1 MEYRQFGST
10 EFKVSP
16 LGLGCMSMSG
26 VYGPADDNESIGT
39 LHRAFDLGINFLDTS
54 ASYGNGHNHE
64 LIAKALKGRREQI
77 VIHSKSGSP
86 RAPDASGNRSG
97 STPEYLTQNCEQ
109 SVKRLGV
116 DCLDIFCMSRVDP
129 DVPIEESVGAMAK
142 LVERGLTRYVG
153 LSEASANSIRRAWK
167 VHPIV
172 SLQMEYSLWS
182 RDPEDGN
189 IQACRDFGMGFMA
202 YSPLGRGFFA
212 GAVHNVNDIP
222 NDDNRRNHPRFQP
235 ENIQHN
241 LKLLAQFEELAK
253 EKSATPA
260 QLALAWLIA
269 QGSEI
274 IPIPSNKSRQHLEEN
289 IKAIDIK
296 LTKDDLARL
305 DAIFPQGAAAGPRT
319 KDMHRVNV

>member
-1 MEYRQFGST
+1 MEYVQFGTT
-10 EFKVSP
+10 EFRVSP
-16 LGLGCMSMSG
+16 MGLGCMSMSG
-26 VYGPADDNESIGT
+26 VYGPADDNESIAT

-64 LIAKALKGRREQI
+64 LIAKALKGRRERI

-86 RAPDASGNRSG
+86 RTPDAGNRSG
-97 STPEYLTQNCEQ
+97 SAPEYLTQNCEQ
-109 SVKRLGV
+109 SVKRLGI
-116 DCLDIFCMSRVDP
+116 DCLDVFCMSRVDP
-129 DVPIEESVGAMAK
+129 KVPVEESVGAMAR
-142 LVERGLTRYVG
+142 LVERGLTRYIG
-153 LSEASANSIRRAWK
+153 LSEASANSIRRART
-167 VHPIV
+167 VHPIA

-182 RDPEDGN
+182 RDPESGN
-189 IQACRDFGMGFMA
+189 IQACREFAMGFMA

-222 NDDNRRNHPRFQP
+222 SDDNRRNHPRFQP

-241 LKLLAQFEELAK
+241 LKLLAEFEAMAK

-260 QLALAWLIA
+260 QLTLAWLMA
-269 QGSEI
+269 QGNDI
-274 IPIPSNKSRQHLEEN
+274 IPIPSNKSRNHLEEN

-319 KDMHRVNV
+319 RDMHRVNV